1 MNIDEI
7 LSQARESITVKRVFG
22 QPIEKDGLTLV
33 PAAVVGG
40 GGGGGTGTDEK
51 GQQGKG
57 GGFGLAGR
65 PAGAYVIKDGQVSWR
80 PAVDVNRIVVMAG
93 LVAITYLVTRPRVAR
108 ARASLS

>member
-65 PAGAYVIKDGQVSWR
+65 PAGA
-80 PAVDVNRIVVMAG
+80 VVMAG